1 MNTQIQSVQ
10 VSRRRRRNDHIGKR
24 LITRSDDKNTAE
36 RDINNP
42 YFGF

>member
-1 MNTQIQSVQ
+1 MNTQIQSVK
-10 VSRRRRRNDHIGKR
+10 VSRRRNFHIGKR

-42 YFGF
+42 YFRF